1 MTPDSGL
8 EFIATPN
15 TISSDCFGRDSCRRE
30 PGSSSGLKEA
40 LGPPLAP
47 LTLREDLSFRA
58 DFLTFFLA
66 GDAARVVFGIAS
78 HRQAT
83 HATRAERG
91 TQQME
96 RGVAVG
102 QMVSLE
108 FLWGDVCK

>member
-1 MTPDSGL
+1 M
-8 EFIATPN
+8 
-15 TISSDCFGRDSCRRE
+15 
-30 PGSSSGLKEA
+30 
-40 LGPPLAP
+40 
-47 LTLREDLSFRA
+47 REDLSLRA

-83 HATRAERG
+83 RH
-91 TQQME
+91 TQAQRE
-96 RGVAVG
+96 ALSRWRVASVG